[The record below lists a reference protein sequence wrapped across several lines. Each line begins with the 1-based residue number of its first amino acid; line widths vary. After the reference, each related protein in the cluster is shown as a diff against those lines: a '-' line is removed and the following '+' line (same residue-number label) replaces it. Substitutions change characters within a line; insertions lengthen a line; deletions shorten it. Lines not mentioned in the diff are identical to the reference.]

1 MNTTFRCSSLDRAL
15 ACPGS
20 TVLCGI
26 VDPRDGTE
34 GAEGTELHRRSAVRL
49 VTEYGATAAEDAD
62 ITGDNAKP
70 LFGDWIVNYYVRQ
83 IAETVPQ
90 DWAMEVEAGLA
101 YDFDFGCQVP
111 YIKVDWVDGRPV
123 VTQSYADRCTISGHI
138 DCFAI
143 SPDGTE
149 AIGFDLKT
157 GYDPV
162 DEAESNWQMLGYIIL
177 LFRAYPSLTKV
188 TFYIVQPRNDED
200 EGFPRVSHVTVTN
213 LEAATELLVSKCRH
227 AVANAD
233 EIETGRV
240 QCKWCAAAKQCPA
253 AKAVR
258 DLMKMKLTPE
268 AVAQIKRTPDDATL
282 ADWVIAGR
290 IISRPLD
297 DAEKLAKERIEKEGQ
312 ITATDGTVIT
322 QKEENGSYKVLNP
335 YGLWGTVAELL
346 PEKRRA
352 LCAKWSMTAIKDQ
365 IAEELNVPKSGKAAV
380 TAESVFDAKVRVHV
394 EQGKRRKFVFSQ

>member
-1 MNTTFRCSSLDRAL
+1 MNIFRCSSLDRAL

-20 TVLCGI
+20 TILCGI

-70 LFGDWIVNYYVRQ
+70 LFGDWIVSYYVRQ

-101 YDFDFGCQVP
+101 YEWGA
-111 YIKVDWVDGRPV
+111 I
-123 VTQSYADRCTISGHI
+123 TISGHI

-143 SPDGTE
+143 GPDGTE

-177 LFRAYPSLTKV
+177 LFRAYPSLKKV
-188 TFYIVQPRNDED
+188 TFYIIQPRNDED

-253 AKAVR
+253 TKAVR

-290 IISRPLD
+290 IIGRPLD

-312 ITATDGTVIT
+312 IAATDGTVIT

>member
-1 MNTTFRCSSLDRAL
+1 MTTFRCSSLDRSL

-49 VTEYGATAAEDAD
+49 VTEYGATVAEDAD

-70 LFGDWIVNYYVRQ
+70 LFGDWIVSYYVRH
-83 IAETVPQ
+83 IAQTVPQ

-101 YDFDFGCQVP
+101 YEWGA
-111 YIKVDWVDGRPV
+111 I
-123 VTQSYADRCTISGHI
+123 TLSGHI

-162 DEAESNWQMLGYIIL
+162 DEAESNWQMLGYIVL
-177 LFRAYPSLTKV
+177 LFRAYPSLNKV

-200 EGFPRVSHVTVTN
+200 ECFPRVSHVTVTN

-240 QCKWCAAAKQCPA
+240 QCKWCAAAMQCPA

-258 DLMKMKLTPE
+258 ELMKMKLTPE

-297 DAEKLAKERIEKEGQ
+297 DAEKLAKERIEKESQ